1 MNVDGLW
8 TEPANDPRNDIPP
21 GTGEKGVLDE
31 A

>member
-8 TEPANDPRNDIPP
+8 TEPDSDPRNDIPP